1 MAQNNQTILAN
12 AWIEGSNDF
21 QQRIPDPTQAGVA
34 ATLDAIFAPM
44 NNRFYNEF
52 VDVLVNRIGMTYVH
66 QQAFRNPLAAFKKE
80 FMYYGSTVQETFFKW
95 VKAHSFDDASETLL
109 KMQRPEAEVC
119 YHSMNRQDRYAITVN
134 REELRQASAEE
145 FGLNRYI
152 AGIMDI
158 PMNSDE
164 YDEYQIMK
172 ELIAFYENSWG
183 FFKVNTAEPADEAT
197 AKALLKSIRTYSGK
211 LRFPSSLY
219 NAAVVQDIPVFVNNP
234 SELVLLVTPE
244 VQASLDVD
252 ALAVLFHVERA
263 EVQSRIVVI
272 DEFPI
277 PGAYALLT
285 TDEFFQCRDTLYEN
299 ASFYNPETLGV
310 KYYLHHWGIYSV
322 SPFVP
327 AILFTADESTV
338 TPTITVAPAAL
349 TVSADS
355 QTVEPG
361 GTVQLHVAFT
371 GYTTANTAGI
381 TVQPQAAMWELVAYD
396 GDGNS
401 VNLNS
406 RTYVD
411 RLGTLHVQKSLDDGT
426 QIEIY
431 GKAVYVNPSGETTE
445 ILADSVVVTVADD
458 AATRNYTVTLRAN
471 ATNYSFE
478 TSDSTWT
485 LPNAVAN
492 VTTIS
497 PEPPTGANPEVSENG
512 TDWAQSTTVSTTA
525 VGFRIVDA
533 QQNVIAGPVTIIR
546 G

>member
-44 NNRFYNEF
+44 NNRYYNEF

-172 ELIAFYENSWG
+172 NLIAFYENSWG
-183 FFKVNTAEPADEAT
+183 FFKVNTAEPTDEAS

-310 KYYLHHWGIYSV
+310 KYYLHHWGVYSV

-327 AILFTADESTV
+327 AILFTADESTT
-338 TPTITVAPAAL
+338 TPVITMAPSTLTITADHATGADNPLASGEKVQLTATLNGTVTDNDAGIVVAPDSVIWR
-349 TVSADS
+349 VSGLY
-355 QTVEPG
+355 QVEG
-361 GTVQLHVAFT
+361 GTE
-371 GYTTANTAGI
+371 
-381 TVQPQAAMWELVAYD
+381 TVDLGP
-396 GDGNS
+396 S
-401 VNLNS
+401 
-406 RTYVD
+406 TYID
-411 RLGTLHVQKSLDDGT
+411 RLGVLHTSSKWP
-426 QIEIY
+426 
-431 GKAVYVNPSGETTE
+431 KRAVRVRIDVNAVSTYVNPSGETE
-445 ILADSVVVTVADD
+445 AI
-458 AATRNYTVTLRAN
+458 
-471 ATNYSFE
+471 
-478 TSDSTWT
+478 
-485 LPNAVAN
+485 
-492 VTTIS
+492 
-497 PEPPTGANPEVSENG
+497 
-512 TDWAQSTTVSTTA
+512 
-525 VGFRIVDA
+525 VGNQLQFYLV
-533 QQNVIAGPVTIIR
+533 P
-546 G
+546 